1 MKTRHFNTFHK
12 PAGSRELKL
21 LVNNMTVRTNPR
33 SIIMM
38 LDEKSLAQRLQSDS
52 GCGDPRG
59 GVLVPL
65 QKRTLCLPILIYK
78 RMLVILWF
86 PSVRD
91 HFKATEKME
100 SASKPS
106 LTPQERIELIRA
118 ELESI
123 KATTAKNKWEMLAL
137 EMQDIKDDLSD
148 EIQAG
153 LKDAANLMG
162 DLGKRLCKLE
172 LQVEELT
179 TALGKISE
187 ATAEASS
194 KKGH

>member
-1 MKTRHFNTFHK
+1 
-12 PAGSRELKL
+12 
-21 LVNNMTVRTNPR
+21 
-33 SIIMM
+33 
-38 LDEKSLAQRLQSDS
+38 
-52 GCGDPRG
+52 
-59 GVLVPL
+59 
-65 QKRTLCLPILIYK
+65 
-78 RMLVILWF
+78 
-86 PSVRD
+86 
-91 HFKATEKME
+91 ME
-100 SASKPS
+100 SVSKPS

-123 KATTAKNKWEMLAL
+123 KASTAKNKWEMLAM

>member
-1 MKTRHFNTFHK
+1 
-12 PAGSRELKL
+12 
-21 LVNNMTVRTNPR
+21 
-33 SIIMM
+33 MM
-38 LDEKSLAQRLQSDS
+38 LDEKSPVQRLQSDS
-52 GCGDPRG
+52 GWADPRG
-59 GVLVPL
+59 RVPVSLHKGKIGLPVLIFKCFL
-65 QKRTLCLPILIYK
+65 A
-78 RMLVILWF
+78 ILWSPPARNLF
-86 PSVRD
+86 RAMD
-91 HFKATEKME
+91 KKD

-106 LTPQERIELIRA
+106 LTPQERIELLRA

-123 KATTAKNKWEMLAL
+123 KATTAKNKWELLAM